1 MPPDEAKAA
10 GLGGGERNPAG
21 ALRPAERVIAHT
33 RATQATAVTLA
44 TFRAPPWNGP
54 WFRQQG
60 FTIMP
65 ESEIGAGLRAVLI
78 RHERFLDMQTAE
90 GRTRPACARRPARA
104 RADRTTSCATCR
116 TDDAGSGKSY
126 LPISGIHGE
135 RPPRN
140 LNSRLA
146 EPSAA
151 FPRARIASQSGVE
164 PCGAGRRA
172 HPGL

>member
-1 MPPDEAKAA
+1 MDIPMPPDEAKAA

-78 RHERFLDMQTAE
+78 RHERFLDM
-90 GRTRPACARRPARA
+90 RA
-104 RADRTTSCATCR
+104 RQQPGLA
-116 TDDAGSGKSY
+116 
-126 LPISGIHGE
+126 LHG
-135 RPPRN
+135 PRM
-140 LNSRLA
+140 SRLREKPQA
-146 EPSAA
+146 EQHGSK
-151 FPRARIASQSGVE
+151 
-164 PCGAGRRA
+164 
-172 HPGL
+172 